1 MRLIDADALLESER
15 ATGIYAGARG
25 CGKTLL
31 TICRNY
37 LHVHVINAPTIDAV
51 PVVRCKDCKH
61 YKPGKYFKD
70 INFCHRLPYYAEK
83 GGLNVADD
91 DFCSY
96 GERRSDD

>member
-1 MRLIDADALLESER
+1 MRPIDADKLVRDHGFFIEDEDGFPTCVVCETDIR
-15 ATGIYAGARG
+15 HY
-25 CGKTLL
+25 
-31 TICRNY
+31 
-37 LHVHVINAPTIDAV
+37 PTIDAV
-51 PVVRCKDCKH
+51 PVVRCKECKY

-96 GERRSDD
+96 GERRSE

>member
-1 MRLIDADALLESER
+1 MPRLIDANALPVHKAYCVDE
-15 ATGIYAGARG
+15 AGWGANFYVVD
-25 CGKTLL
+25 KED
-31 TICRNY
+31 ID
-37 LHVHVINAPTIDAV
+37 NAPTIDAV
-51 PVVRCKDCKH
+51 PVVRCKECKH

-83 GGLNVADD
+83 GGLNVSDD